1 MDRLLLVGAAAL
13 AAMVIPT
20 GPAAAHWSDADFGA
34 AASVTVH
41 RSSPSAADGSALVG
55 RVDGDRDRRHRHG
68 RRGHDRFGDG
78 TVGGVFAY
86 DYGFDTNRSWDSD
99 SFNDWWHDRP
109 DRAFPRWVQNNQ
121 NCTPDRMWWS
131 GSGWHC

>member
-1 MDRLLLVGAAAL
+1 MDRPVLVAAAAL
-13 AAMVIPT
+13 AVIAV
-20 GPAAAHWSDADFGA
+20 PAASAQAQRWSDPNFGA
-34 AASVTVH
+34 AAGVTVH
-41 RSSPSAADGSALVG
+41 RGAHHHFKGDFVSA
-55 RVDGDRDRRHRHG
+55 DRDGRRHH
-68 RRGHDRFGDG
+68 RGSSDSLFAGAWAYGDSIEP
-78 TVGGVFAY
+78 
-86 DYGFDTNRSWDSD
+86 NRSWDSD